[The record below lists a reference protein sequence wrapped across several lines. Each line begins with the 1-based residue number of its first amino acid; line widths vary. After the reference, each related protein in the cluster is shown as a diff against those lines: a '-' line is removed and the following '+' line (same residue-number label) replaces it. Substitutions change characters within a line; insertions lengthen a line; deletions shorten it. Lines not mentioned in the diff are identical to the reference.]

1 MKERK
6 GKKKQLEFSNPNNQY
21 WIQMTDDDNNNSF
34 VGIIKFL

>member
-6 GKKKQLEFSNPNNQY
+6 GKKKQLEFSNPNYQY
-21 WIQMTDDDNNNSF
+21 WIQMTDDNNNSF